1 LPKAGSV
8 ASKGRKASRDKRDG
22 STFALLPLVMLES
35 AGYRAASHTARSLLV
50 DMAKQYTGRNNGT
63 LTACVKYL
71 APLGWRSNDVI
82 VRARRELIDC
92 CLILETRKGARP
104 NRAGWYALT
113 WLDLDVTEGL
123 DIDPKLYERCFRRGY
138 LRPDIAQV
146 HGASLAPR
154 GGVAPLPIAPSDG
167 VGCATAAPRGGAIR
181 LANGSGLHRGAVR
194 I

>member
-1 LPKAGSV
+1 MV
-8 ASKGRKASRDKRDG
+8 SKGRKASRDKRDG
-22 STFALLPLVMLES
+22 SSFALLPLVMLES

-50 DMAKQYTGRNNGT
+50 DMAKQYTGRNNGK
-63 LTACVKYL
+63 LTACAKYL
-71 APLGWRSNDVI
+71 VPLGWRSNDVI

-138 LRPDIAQV
+138 MRPDKPAAQTVSLRPRDGAATSAIAPGDGTS
-146 HGASLAPR
+146 GATVAPR
-154 GGVAPLPIAPSDG
+154 D
-167 VGCATAAPRGGAIR
+167 GAIR
-181 LANGSGLHRGAVR
+181 LANGSGLHRVAVR

>member
-1 LPKAGSV
+1 V
-8 ASKGRKASRDKRDG
+8 ASKRRKASRDKRDG

-50 DMAKQYTGRNNGT
+50 DMAKQYTGRNNGK
-63 LTACVKYL
+63 LTACAKYL

-113 WLDLDVTEGL
+113 WLDLDVTDGL

-138 LRPDIAQV
+138 MRPDKPAAQS
-146 HGASLAPR
+146 ASLTPR
-154 GGVAPLPIAPSDG
+154 DGAATSPIAPADG
-167 VGCATAAPRGGAIR
+167 ASKATAAPRDGAIR
-181 LANGSGLHRGAVR
+181 LVNGGGLHRGAVR